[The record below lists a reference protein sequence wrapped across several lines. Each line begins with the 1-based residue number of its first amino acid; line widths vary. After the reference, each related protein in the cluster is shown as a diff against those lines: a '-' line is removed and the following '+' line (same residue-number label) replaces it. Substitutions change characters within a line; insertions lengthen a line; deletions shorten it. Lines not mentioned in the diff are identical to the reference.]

1 MPASFSLARRPSW
14 IFDPPPSGPL
24 FSVGVFSF
32 IFSSLHPLIPLD
44 FFQTYSPLLFLSW
57 ISLCLSF
64 SFFLSFFLICLII
77 PFPCRFV
84 SICVDLCRF
93 SASSFVGIFPSIF
106 LALFRTNIITIMI
119 ISMIIIID
127 WLSGRGNFAVL
138 FLMLIFFK
146 WFSDEFSTWFRFRH
160 LTKSY
165 SNPA

>member
-32 IFSSLHPLIPLD
+32 IFSSLYPLIPLD
-44 FFQTYSPLLFLSW
+44 FFSNIFPPSFFILDFS
-57 ISLCLSF
+57 LSF
-64 SFFLSFFLICLII
+64 LFFLSFFLSDLSYYS
-77 PFPCRFV
+77 V
-84 SICVDLCRF
+84 SLSICVDLCQF
-93 SASSFVGIFPSIF
+93 SASSSVGIFPSIF

-138 FLMLIFFK
+138 FLMLIFSNDFQTN
-146 WFSDEFSTWFRFRH
+146 FPLDFGSDI
-160 LTKSY
+160 
-165 SNPA
+165 